1 MDKFYDKGMMGD
13 YIKRR
18 NNAGAGKFTTATLQQ
33 WLHPYNNCFF
43 VFISIFIFPKIENDL
58 NFQIKGSPFI
68 PITPSWLPLLSS
80 LFPLSLNIAILDLV
94 LTVCIWEIFGIAC
107 CYIL

>member
-18 NNAGAGKFTTATLQQ
+18 NSAGAGKFTIATLQQ

-43 VFISIFIFPKIENDL
+43 VFH
-58 NFQIKGSPFI
+58 
-68 PITPSWLPLLSS
+68 
-80 LFPLSLNIAILDLV
+80 
-94 LTVCIWEIFGIAC
+94 
-107 CYIL
+107 

>member
-43 VFISIFIFPKIENDL
+43 VFHQHFYFSQN
-58 NFQIKGSPFI
+58 
-68 PITPSWLPLLSS
+68 
-80 LFPLSLNIAILDLV
+80 
-94 LTVCIWEIFGIAC
+94 
-107 CYIL
+107 